1 MSTRHFRGYSSAE
14 SLPGMTEGLDSTEAL
29 EQSEGGTA
37 GLATVIE
44 NKGDYAE
51 LDPAHKLSTA
61 ELKARIEADTA
72 DLPKPPELPQVDAA
86 VGAVQKTRV
95 FSDEDKA
102 RAEELKR
109 VIHGPFPV
117 APTTMLDGTPA
128 NSDVDHTRPLPEF
141 PKAAQETSR
150 LETPRQTGEKSM
162 GPIRTWWNQ
171 WRSRKNTA
179 KNTNTE
185 TRATQRIAKKTK
197 PQEQSLLHIS
207 ANEAKITLLN
217 LDSKSDHAV
226 PDLKSGTEFQ
236 PAVSIKSDVAESV
249 EQPPVKYH
257 ANAPETNPLS
267 TEVQAISVSSKPEDS
282 TRIFAADYKPQL
294 VYDSPTEGARL
305 PLTKEEIIAEAREAH
320 AHGMAELHR
329 KDQEV
334 YAVEK
339 VQYNPERGNNPWRPD
354 LWAGVGKERAHM
366 RKFKELA
373 MHLYE
378 QGTLTLEGAD
388 YYLSPDMPPHELKK
402 YREALAAVKKEFAK
416 KHRKESR
423 ITQRL
428 SADTLKS
435 GERIET
441 TPAIEIIKDPELT
454 SGQKGALVSILAA
467 ALARWSK
474 YKSASHFA
482 KQRRWRR

>member
-14 SLPGMTEGLDSTEAL
+14 LLPGMTEGLDSTEAL

-61 ELKARIEADTA
+61 ELKARIEADTTA
-72 DLPKPPELPQVDAA
+72 LPEPPELPQVDA

-150 LETPRQTGEKSM
+150 LETPRQTGEKSV

-171 WRSRKNTA
+171 WRSGKNTA

-197 PQEQSLLHIS
+197 PQEQSMLHTS
-207 ANEAKITLLN
+207 ASNARITLLN
-217 LDSKSDHAV
+217 LDSKSNH
-226 PDLKSGTEFQ
+226 T
-236 PAVSIKSDVAESV
+236 VAESMAGKETQLLAPTSQAGV
-249 EQPPVKYH
+249 GGAEQSRAKNH
-257 ANAPETNPLS
+257 TNIPDTNLLS
-267 TEVQAISVSSKPEDS
+267 REGQEIQLASHPEDS

-294 VYDSPTEGARL
+294 VYDSSTEGARL
-305 PLTKEEIIAEAREAH
+305 PLTNEEIIAEAREAH

-402 YREALAAVKKEFAK
+402 YREALADVKKEFAK

-435 GERIET
+435 GERTEA